1 MDLPIPASQAELP
14 TSSSSK
20 GGPSAQP
27 KTSQLT
33 EKKIPKWLKL
43 GQSEFTNLP
52 GRTVCDTDRTHKKND
67 SFPASTYTLFE
78 LSYGHVVPN

>member
-20 GGPSAQP
+20 GVPSPQP
-27 KTSQLT
+27 KTSQST

-52 GRTVCDTDRTHKKND
+52 GRKICDTDRTHKKND
-67 SFPASTYTLFE
+67 SFPALVYSLFE
-78 LSYGHVVPN
+78 LLYGQRCT